1 MPETAYVQQAIST
14 TLKPKKQVDCTTR
27 ASNTFVI
34 QMQKQ
39 MQEHIYNY
47 TRSNLGF

>member
-14 TLKPKKQVDCTTR
+14 TIQTKKQTDYTTS
-27 ASNTFVI
+27 ASKMFVI